1 VAGLAAAFGS
11 GAMTNTIGCLEKAD
25 LILVTG
31 SNTTENHPVISAYI
45 KRAVSFKGT
54 RLIVVDPR
62 RIKLASFAHQWL
74 RPNLGTDVAWLNGMM
89 HVIIR
94 EELYARQY
102 VESRTVGFDEL
113 KKAVADYTP
122 ERVEEITGIPAKQL
136 VDAARMYAGAKAA
149 SLVYC
154 MGITQHTTGTDN
166 VKSLANLA
174 MLCGFVG
181 IPGGGVNP
189 LRGQNNVQ
197 GACDMGGLPDVYSGY
212 QKVADPQVRARMAAA
227 WGVSTLPDKP
237 GLKVTEMIPK
247 VHSGEMKALYI
258 IGENPLVSDADL
270 NHAQK
275 SFEHLDFLV
284 VQDIFLTETARLADV
299 VLPAAC
305 FAEKD
310 GTFANT
316 ERRVQ
321 RVRKAVAAPGQ
332 ARQDWEIICDLA
344 SRMGHPMAYE
354 NSAAIMAEI
363 ASVTPA
369 YAGISYQRIQQE
381 GLHWPCP
388 NPEHPGTPILH
399 IGQFS
404 SGKGVFH
411 GIAFIPPAEAVDAEY
426 PLYLTTGRVLYH
438 YHTGTMTMKS
448 EGLMDRAPESFVEI
462 ARQDAIAHG
471 LEEGA
476 MATIASR
483 RGSIQARVQ
492 ISAKAV
498 PGTVFIPF
506 HYAEAAANK
515 LTNAALDPISG
526 IPEFKV
532 CAVRLSKAA

>member
-1 VAGLAAAFGS
+1 
-11 GAMTNTIGCLEKAD
+11 
-25 LILVTG
+25 
-31 SNTTENHPVISAYI
+31 
-45 KRAVSFKGT
+45 
-54 RLIVVDPR
+54 
-62 RIKLASFAHQWL
+62 
-74 RPNLGTDVAWLNGMM
+74 
-89 HVIIR
+89 
-94 EELYARQY
+94 
-102 VESRTVGFDEL
+102 
-113 KKAVADYTP
+113 
-122 ERVEEITGIPAKQL
+122 
-136 VDAARMYAGAKAA
+136 
-149 SLVYC
+149 
-154 MGITQHTTGTDN
+154 
-166 VKSLANLA
+166 
-174 MLCGFVG
+174 
-181 IPGGGVNP
+181 
-189 LRGQNNVQ
+189 
-197 GACDMGGLPDVYSGY
+197 
-212 QKVADPQVRARMAAA
+212 
-227 WGVSTLPDKP
+227 
-237 GLKVTEMIPK
+237 
-247 VHSGEMKALYI
+247 MKALYV
-258 IGENPLVSDADL
+258 IGENPLVSDPDL

-275 SFEHLDFLV
+275 SFDHLEFLV
-284 VQDIFLTETARLADV
+284 VQDIFLTETARIADV

-344 SRMGHPMAYE
+344 SRMGYPMAYE
-354 NSAAIMAEI
+354 NSEAIMAEI
-363 ASVTPA
+363 AAVTPS
-369 YAGISYQRIQQE
+369 YAGISYPRIQQE

-411 GIAFIPPAEAVDAEY
+411 GLAYIPPAEAVDADY

-448 EGLMDRAPESFVEI
+448 EGLVERAPESFVEI
-462 ARQDAIAHG
+462 ARQDATALG

-506 HYAEAAANK
+506 HFAEAAANK

-526 IPEFKV
+526 IPELKV

>member
-1 VAGLAAAFGS
+1 
-11 GAMTNTIGCLEKAD
+11 MTNTIGCLEKAD
-25 LILVTG
+25 VILVTG
-31 SNTTENHPVISAYI
+31 SNTTENHPVISASI

-94 EELYARQY
+94 EELYAREY

-122 ERVEEITGIPAKQL
+122 ERVEEITGIPANQL

-227 WGVSTLPDKP
+227 WGVSTLPEKP

-275 SFEHLDFLV
+275 SFEDLDFLL

-354 NSAAIMAEI
+354 NSEAIMAEI
-363 ASVTPA
+363 AAVTPS
-369 YAGISYQRIQQE
+369 YGGISYPRIQRE
-381 GLHWPCP
+381 GGLHWPCP

-399 IGQFS
+399 IGQFT

-411 GIAFIPPAEAVDAEY
+411 GIAFIPPAESVDAEY

-462 ARQDAIAHG
+462 SRQDAIAHG

-476 MATIASR
+476 MVTIASR
-483 RGSIQARVQ
+483 RGSIQARVR

-532 CAVRLSKAA
+532 CAVKLSKAA